1 MLAVALLWSSGTA
14 VAGGAEAP
22 FGLSWGPVTTV
33 PRPSMVDREANITA
47 LFYFHDQPPASG
59 PDTQQVVLEVCRD
72 EGLQEVIWVSEP
84 FPQTEL
90 AAKYDPIYR
99 EGVRRH
105 GEPVKDRRPET
116 VVWPGG
122 HTLLA
127 VRSVEGG
134 RKRLIMIATGDQY
147 EQCSAAHEVSAGHP
161 ASVHTSTLLDPS
173 TP

>member
-1 MLAVALLWSSGTA
+1 
-14 VAGGAEAP
+14 
-22 FGLSWGPVTTV
+22 
-33 PRPSMVDREANITA
+33 MVDREANITA